1 MTSKL
6 LALFLVLFSATLL
19 RAQTSTFFVDP
30 ATGNNAADGSEG
42 TPFQSLTFA
51 FTQAVAGDNITLR
64 AGTYSGF
71 ETFPILLKNGV
82 DVDVFQEEQPVFD
95 GGGSGTLFRVNQN
108 ITVATLLR
116 GLVIAS
122 CRIGLDIPAG
132 TGVDGL
138 TIQECEFSGFV
149 DSAVGANDGFGI
161 RAVLSSGGTSES
173 LTIDRCSFVGA
184 GAAAGI
190 ALEVN
195 GTTVLDGGGILA
207 NTSTGGMDRTVW
219 LLATSGGT
227 VAATFQVNDN
237 VFAGYSEA
245 GIFMH
250 ALGGGP
256 IFSVASIA
264 CQSNG
269 NSLTGSGGLEIGYL
283 LRAQHGV
290 LSQSA
295 VLSPWITYSKIT
307 GNYINIFCDAI
318 NNGGSVVDILADFYA
333 NRIENAVRTGVEL
346 AVLVPAGANDNNDPN
361 FGAGHTD
368 RFAGLNTFA
377 GNTTDFRIGG
387 GITSPIQARFNFFP
401 AGGATQIG
409 GVPNSLGILS
419 EVIHGGFTNS
429 VVPDT
434 AVEIQLTAASDSAFV
449 DYAGTSAVGQITV
462 SIDGTQLD
470 QAAIAELSF
479 GAGLTLQLPALAL
492 GSKTV
497 LVTNPGGQTGSFLL
511 SVAAA
516 DSGSGSATAN
526 NCFVATAAYGD
537 YSSQEVVALRR
548 FRDQYLK
555 ASPAGRGVIDW
566 YDTHGPS
573 GAAFLLQH
581 ESLRKA
587 TRVALALP
595 VAVANGTTRWNPG
608 QRFAFG
614 VLLLGAVFGLTRRRV

>member
-6 LALFLVLFSATLL
+6 LVLFFVLCSATSL
-19 RAQTSTFFVDP
+19 RAQTSTFFVGP
-30 ATGNNAADGSEG
+30 NTGNNAADGAEG
-42 TPFQSLTFA
+42 TPFLSLTFA
-51 FTQAVAGDNITLR
+51 LTQTVAGDTIRLR
-64 AGTYSGF
+64 AGTYSGA
-71 ETFPILLKNGV
+71 ETFPIVPKNGV
-82 DVDVFQEEQPVFD
+82 AVEAFPEEQPVFD

-108 ITVATLLR
+108 ITLATSLR
-116 GLVIAS
+116 GLVIAA

-132 TGVDGL
+132 IGVDGL

-161 RAVLSSGGTSES
+161 LAVLSSGGTSEN

-207 NTSTGGMDRTVW
+207 NTSTGGMDRTLW
-219 LLATSGGT
+219 LVASSGGT

-256 IFSVASIA
+256 IFSVATIA
-264 CQSNG
+264 CQANG
-269 NSLTGSGGLEIGYL
+269 NSLTGSGALEIGYL

-333 NRIENAVRTGVEL
+333 NRIEDGVRAGVEL

-361 FGAGHTD
+361 FGAGHTG

-377 GNTTDFRIGG
+377 GNITDFRIGG
-387 GITSPIQARFNFFP
+387 GITNPIQARFNFFP

-409 GVPNSLGILS
+409 GVPNTLGILS
-419 EVIHGGFTNS
+419 EIIHGGFAHS
-429 VVPDT
+429 VVADT
-434 AVEIQLTAASDSAFV
+434 AVEVQLTAASDSAFV
-449 DYAGTSAVGQITV
+449 DYAGTSPVGQIMVT
-462 SIDGTQLD
+462 IDGTQLD
-470 QAAIAELSF
+470 PAAIEELSF
-479 GAGLTLQLPALAL
+479 GSGLTLQLPALAL

-511 SVAAA
+511 SVVAA
-516 DSGSGSATAN
+516 GSGSNPATAN

-537 YSSQEVVALRR
+537 YSAREVVALRR
-548 FRDQYLK
+548 FRDQYLQ
-555 ASPAGRGVIDW
+555 ASAAGREVIDW
-566 YDTHGPS
+566 YYTHGPS

-595 VAVANGTTRWNPG
+595 VVVANGTTRWNPG
-608 QRFAFG
+608 QRFACG
-614 VLLLGAVFGLTRRRV
+614 VLLLGVFFGLTKRRV

>member
-6 LALFLVLFSATLL
+6 LVLFFVLCSATSL

-30 ATGNNAADGSEG
+30 NTGNNAADGAEG
-42 TPFQSLTFA
+42 TPFLSLTFA
-51 FTQAVAGDNITLR
+51 LTQTVAGDTIRLR
-64 AGTYSGF
+64 AGTYSGA
-71 ETFPILLKNGV
+71 ETFPIVPKNGV
-82 DVDVFQEEQPVFD
+82 AVEAFPEEQPVFD

-108 ITVATLLR
+108 ITLATSLR
-116 GLVIAS
+116 GLVIAA

-132 TGVDGL
+132 IGVDGL

-161 RAVLSSGGTSES
+161 LAVLSSGGTSEN

-207 NTSTGGMDRTVW
+207 NTSTGGMDRTLW
-219 LLATSGGT
+219 LVASSGGT

-256 IFSVASIA
+256 IFSVATIA
-264 CQSNG
+264 CQANG
-269 NSLTGSGGLEIGYL
+269 NSLTGSGALEIGYL

-333 NRIENAVRTGVEL
+333 NRIEDGVRAGVEL

-361 FGAGHTD
+361 FGAGHTG

-377 GNTTDFRIGG
+377 GNITDFRIGG
-387 GITSPIQARFNFFP
+387 GITNPIQARFNFFP

-409 GVPNSLGILS
+409 GVPNTLGILS
-419 EVIHGGFTNS
+419 EIIHGGFAHS
-429 VVPDT
+429 VVADT
-434 AVEIQLTAASDSAFV
+434 AVEVQLTAASDSAFV
-449 DYAGTSAVGQITV
+449 DYAGTSPVGQIMVT
-462 SIDGTQLD
+462 IDGTQLD
-470 QAAIAELSF
+470 PAAIEELSF
-479 GAGLTLQLPALAL
+479 GSGLTLQLPALAL

-511 SVAAA
+511 SVVAA
-516 DSGSGSATAN
+516 GSGSNPATAN

-537 YSSQEVVALRR
+537 YSAREVVALRR
-548 FRDQYLK
+548 FRDQYLQ
-555 ASPAGRGVIDW
+555 ASAAGREVIDW
-566 YDTHGPS
+566 YYTHGPS

-595 VAVANGTTRWNPG
+595 VVVANGTTRWNPG
-608 QRFAFG
+608 QRFACG
-614 VLLLGAVFGLTRRRV
+614 VLLLGVFFGLTKRRV

>member
-207 NTSTGGMDRTVW
+207 NTSTGGMDRTLW
-219 LLATSGGT
+219 LVASSGGT

-256 IFSVASIA
+256 IFSVATIA
-264 CQSNG
+264 CQANG
-269 NSLTGSGGLEIGYL
+269 NSLTGSGALEIGYL

-333 NRIENAVRTGVEL
+333 NRIEDGVRAGVEL

-361 FGAGHTD
+361 FGAGHTG

-377 GNTTDFRIGG
+377 GNITDFRIGG
-387 GITSPIQARFNFFP
+387 GITNPIQARFNFFP

-409 GVPNSLGILS
+409 GVPNTLGILS
-419 EVIHGGFTNS
+419 EIIHGGFAHS
-429 VVPDT
+429 VVADT
-434 AVEIQLTAASDSAFV
+434 AVEVQLTAASDSAFV
-449 DYAGTSAVGQITV
+449 DYAGTSPVGQIMVT
-462 SIDGTQLD
+462 IDGTQLD
-470 QAAIAELSF
+470 PAAIEELSF
-479 GAGLTLQLPALAL
+479 GSGLTLQLPALAL

-511 SVAAA
+511 SVVAA
-516 DSGSGSATAN
+516 GSGSNPATAN

-537 YSSQEVVALRR
+537 YSAREVVALRR
-548 FRDQYLK
+548 FRDQYLQ
-555 ASPAGRGVIDW
+555 ASAAGREVIDW
-566 YDTHGPS
+566 YYTHGPS

-595 VAVANGTTRWNPG
+595 VVVANGTTRWNPG
-608 QRFAFG
+608 QRFACG
-614 VLLLGAVFGLTRRRV
+614 VLLLGVFFGLTKRRV